1 VKRERVVIPPKP
13 DLPIAEVINLRPKPV
28 PSVVIGVVR
37 EMRPTAFV
45 AGWPPPEPDDDDV
58 A

>member
-1 VKRERVVIPPKP
+1 VKRPRVVIPPKP
-13 DLPIAEVINLRPKPV
+13 DLTIAEVVDLRTKPI
-28 PSVVIGVVR
+28 PSVVIGVVK

-45 AGWPPPEPDDDDV
+45 AGWPPPSDDDDDV

>member
-1 VKRERVVIPPKP
+1 VVIPPKP
-13 DLPIAEVINLRPKPV
+13 DLTIAEVVDLRPKPI
-28 PSVVIGVVR
+28 PSVVIGVVK

-45 AGWPPPEPDDDDV
+45 AGWPPPSDDDDDV